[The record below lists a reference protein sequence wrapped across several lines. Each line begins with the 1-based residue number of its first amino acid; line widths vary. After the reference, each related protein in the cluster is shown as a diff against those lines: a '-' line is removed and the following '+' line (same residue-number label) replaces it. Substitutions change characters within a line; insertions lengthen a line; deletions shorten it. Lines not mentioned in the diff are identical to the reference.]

1 MSKKIQVAETEIKKT
16 KGRSD
21 WLYLKQQ
28 SDEQLRFTA
37 KNTEKILSDSDL
49 KQLRRPKKA

>member
-37 KNTEKILSDSDL
+37 KNTEKVLSDSDL
-49 KQLRRPKKA
+49 KQLRKPKKA

>member
-1 MSKKIQVAETEIKKT
+1 MNKETRVAEAEIKSI

-28 SDEQLRFTA
+28 SDEQIHLMA

-49 KQLRRPKKA
+49 KQLRKPKEA